1 MISSEQIDA
10 FLQRGAVTIDTPLT
24 ADQIDRASR
33 ALDRLLPQQD
43 PPRSRVSLTCSYYD
57 EEVLELIQHPFFE
70 EVSKLVLRTGEV
82 RLLQSAIITSFPQP
96 GVEFSYDQHI
106 DMQFTRSDLEAVPR
120 RMVCSFFL
128 WLTEVPDDRAPMMFR
143 PGSHLSLIE
152 EWERREQLREV
163 TPRVIGIK
171 LADLPELEF
180 AQPEPVL
187 ASAGQVSVLTT
198 AMVHGAS
205 VNTGD
210 RPRKVVVI
218 TFHDAGLAIGLPGAQ
233 QETKAQYDR
242 ELRRRLRPERVHI
255 VTDHDS
261 DEADSGT

>member
-1 MISSEQIDA
+1 M
-10 FLQRGAVTIDTPLT
+10 
-24 ADQIDRASR
+24 
-33 ALDRLLPQQD
+33 
-43 PPRSRVSLTCSYYD
+43 
-57 EEVLELIQHPFFE
+57 
-70 EVSKLVLRTGEV
+70 
-82 RLLQSAIITSFPQP
+82 
-96 GVEFSYDQHI
+96 
-106 DMQFTRSDLEAVPR
+106 
-120 RMVCSFFL
+120 
-128 WLTEVPDDRAPMMFR
+128 
-143 PGSHLSLIE
+143 IE

-233 QETKAQYDR
+233 QETKVQYDR